1 MNFFSQMSKPK
12 KNIMQI
18 PECTETTPYKEKFK
32 HELLLS
38 ARTGVMISVNT
49 GVPIKEMDK
58 LNLYK
63 IWGISS
69 SCYMF
74 LSVHETLIKN
84 Q

>member
-1 MNFFSQMSKPK
+1 MK
-12 KNIMQI
+12 
-18 PECTETTPYKEKFK
+18 
-32 HELLLS
+32 LLS
-38 ARTGVMISVNT
+38 ARNGGMISVNT

-74 LSVHETLIKN
+74 LSVHET
-84 Q
+84 